1 MRVRIGWRVPT
12 AAAVTA
18 VLAGGCVS
26 AGTAAVPKAS
36 PSARHSVAAGHQ
48 TSAQP
53 SAATPAGAGLHGI
66 VLAVET
72 ALNTVELQ
80 VFDPTTGALTVTRT
94 FAGGP
99 ASLAFDSRDPGF
111 VWRESFNQTFTA
123 MAASGPQAADG
134 SVSAGTVNDQGVYAP
149 LTASTSGG
157 YGTPL
162 QKKAIGFNPSTDD
175 LWYQTPQGNGSPSGQ
190 FGFVSL
196 TSRKDQFAKQQTFQ
210 NGFMG
215 GYNDRVYFAQNG
227 YGPIDVSAITGSV
240 FLPGGPEVSLDAV
253 NGGFQIGRYGENTD
267 LITDTPASP
276 GSGVAWMLIPVDSR
290 RFLATDTDHTQL
302 YLCSLGG
309 GVVHVRALLPTSNR
323 RVEDVAV
330 DPTGS
335 LVAFVSTD
343 AGGQQQLYVSS
354 LSALTSQPRQLTQFD
369 GIPGNSYGPDQYGLL
384 AWKN

>member
-1 MRVRIGWRVPT
+1 MSMGWRVPA
-12 AAAVTA
+12 AAAVA
-18 VLAGGCVS
+18 SVLAGGCVS

-48 TSAQP
+48 ASTQP
-53 SAATPAGAGLHGI
+53 SPATPADAGLHGI
-66 VLAVET
+66 VLAVQT
-72 ALNTVELQ
+72 ALNTVQLQ
-80 VFDPTTGALTVTRT
+80 ALDPATGAITVTRT

-99 ASLAFDSRDPGF
+99 ASLAYDSSDPGF

-123 MAASGPQAADG
+123 IAASGPQAADG

-157 YGTPL
+157 YGTTL
-162 QKKAIGFNPSTDD
+162 QKKAIGFNPGTGD

-196 TSRKDQFAKQQTFQ
+196 TSGKDQFAKQQTFQ
-210 NGFMG
+210 NGLAG
-215 GYNDRVYFAQNG
+215 GWNDRVYFAQNG
-227 YGPIDVSAITGSV
+227 YGPIDVAAVTGSV
-240 FLPGGPEVSLDAV
+240 FLPGGPEVSTDAP
-253 NGGFQIGRYGENTD
+253 NSGFKIGRYGENND
-267 LITDTPASP
+267 LIPDTPTS
-276 GSGVAWMLIPVDSR
+276 GSDVAWMLIPVDSR
-290 RFLATDTDHTQL
+290 RFLATDTDHAQL

-309 GVVHVRALLPTSNR
+309 GVIHVHALLPTSNR
-323 RVEDVAV
+323 RVEDVVV

-343 AGGQQQLYVSS
+343 TGGQQQLYVSP
-354 LSALTSQPRQLTQFD
+354 LSALTSQPRQLSQFA

-384 AWKN
+384 AWQN

>member
-1 MRVRIGWRVPT
+1 MRVRIGWRVP
-12 AAAVTA
+12 AAAAAA

-26 AGTAAVPKAS
+26 AGTAVVPKAS

-80 VFDPTTGALTVTRT
+80 AFDPTTGALTVTRT

-134 SVSAGTVNDQGVYAP
+134 SVSAGTVNDQGVYTP

-157 YGTPL
+157 YGTTL
-162 QKKAIGFNPSTDD
+162 QKKAIGFNPRTDD

-267 LITDTPASP
+267 LITDTPAYP

-354 LSALTSQPRQLTQFD
+354 LSALTSQPRPLTQFD